1 MKLFVETLLSPK
13 PSAYRSSDGCVHV
26 TLTGN
31 GTFLQMSRQ
40 EAVEL
45 AAQLMRAANTQQE
58 AA

>member
-13 PSAYRSSDGCVHV
+13 PSAHRSSDGGVHV

-40 EAVEL
+40 EAVDL